1 MNIDVLLQW
10 WKKPTIAI
18 HIAPPKLWDKIIN
31 QQILFKVRASS
42 EKDQNNKIAR
52 KYFQV
57 LNHPINTLKKV
68 ML

>member
-31 QQILFKVRASS
+31 QQILFKVRATS
-42 EKDQNNKIAR
+42 EKDQNNKI
-52 KYFQV
+52 
-57 LNHPINTLKKV
+57 T
-68 ML
+68 

>member
-10 WKKPTIAI
+10 WNNPSIAI
-18 HIAPPKLWDKIIN
+18 LFAPPKLWDKIIN
-31 QQILFKVRASS
+31 QKILFKVRATS

-57 LNHPINTLKKV
+57 LNHPINKLKKV